1 MISIYSVE
9 VYHYDKDAWTP
20 AGYFASLDEA
30 KKAANAMCMLD
41 PHKRY
46 SVFLNESCV
55 YSV

>member
-9 VYHYDKDAWTP
+9 VYHYDKDAWTF

-30 KKAANAMCMLD
+30 KKVANAMCMRD

-46 SVFLNESCV
+46 SVFHNESCV